1 MAVRVIQARPI
12 VGNTVA
18 PPAQKLRV
26 AAYARIS
33 TDDDSQETSLA
44 GQMAYFENLIKG
56 NDEWSYAGLY
66 FDDGISGTSTKKREG
81 FNRMMADCEA
91 GLIDKILAK
100 SISRFSRNVVDCITA
115 LRRCRE
121 LGVEVYFEKENLS
134 SMDPTADLLLT
145 IMSSLSQQESASISA
160 NVAMGIRYR
169 FQQGVQM
176 INCSRFLGYKKNPVT
191 KDLEIEPE
199 GAQTVRLIFR
209 WFLEG
214 HSDIEIARKLR
225 SMNALSGSGRTDW
238 PVVTVTYMLQ
248 NERYAGDSLL
258 QKTLVQNFLTH
269 KSIKNKGQLP
279 QYYVENS
286 HPPIIPREVF
296 NLAQAIVHTSTVP
309 MAEGTSVREGTT
321 GTTDGG
327 QKKMKA
333 ILPKKYALT
342 GKLVCGCCGQPFKRF
357 ANKRDGDTWKCMGR
371 VKGECNARIVK
382 ERDVKA
388 VMTAAF
394 QNLIHEESIVLRVQA
409 QARLLL
415 DDVEPRLRLLL
426 AESHF
431 EGNAEILHADDGSIL
446 TQGDIL
452 HADDGSVLTQG
463 DNGSTLSQ
471 DYNSRQIEIIAAKA
485 SKLYVGATSL
495 LELIETMKGRV
506 LETGDP
512 DPGRTCLTIEDFLNR
527 TREEILVPS
536 FSVDD
541 EKDEPAGGEAADGE
555 AAEIVAD
562 SAETTHSAAID
573 EELVKRY
580 VDKVV
585 VGGRGL
591 EVRFKGGISF

>member
-12 VGNTVA
+12 VGNTIA

-66 FDDGISGTSTKKREG
+66 YDDGISGTSTKKRDG

-121 LGVEVYFEKENLS
+121 LGVEVFFEKENLS

-248 NERYAGDSLL
+248 
-258 QKTLVQNFLTH
+258 K
-269 KSIKNKGQLP
+269 
-279 QYYVENS
+279 
-286 HPPIIPREVF
+286 
-296 NLAQAIVHTSTVP
+296 
-309 MAEGTSVREGTT
+309 
-321 GTTDGG
+321 
-327 QKKMKA
+327 
-333 ILPKKYALT
+333 
-342 GKLVCGCCGQPFKRF
+342 
-357 ANKRDGDTWKCMGR
+357 
-371 VKGECNARIVK
+371 
-382 ERDVKA
+382 
-388 VMTAAF
+388 
-394 QNLIHEESIVLRVQA
+394 LRVV
-409 QARLLL
+409 
-415 DDVEPRLRLLL
+415 D
-426 AESHF
+426 
-431 EGNAEILHADDGSIL
+431 
-446 TQGDIL
+446 
-452 HADDGSVLTQG
+452 
-463 DNGSTLSQ
+463 
-471 DYNSRQIEIIAAKA
+471 
-485 SKLYVGATSL
+485 
-495 LELIETMKGRV
+495 LIQ
-506 LETGDP
+506 
-512 DPGRTCLTIEDFLNR
+512 
-527 TREEILVPS
+527 
-536 FSVDD
+536 
-541 EKDEPAGGEAADGE
+541 
-555 AAEIVAD
+555 
-562 SAETTHSAAID
+562 
-573 EELVKRY
+573 
-580 VDKVV
+580 
-585 VGGRGL
+585 
-591 EVRFKGGISF
+591 